1 MPLIDLSDKYT
12 QIREHI
18 GGLQFADIRLTDSFK
33 NSYKNLI
40 QNDQASG
47 LIDIHWADFSAKLV
61 TRTNKN
67 IYVSNFWFYVGS
79 ALSEYYEAL
88 GQHKQ
93 VFLDIYGQEANAD
106 LARALKNGEAP
117 PREHQRRIRAHFED
131 NEDLGEEDLE
141 HFLRFIT
148 DYDSWGGAKT
158 IDRADFYVSPLMEA
172 ANVLANSQ
180 SAIAEIAKQLAVSP
194 QIRELIKSDQLT
206 TLQVH
211 FDNHQWLTLLEGT
224 QIRVFVKDVMSY
236 LFQENRYNSFL
247 EQNGRLESTDYD
259 SYLNLGRVND
269 EHQVYRVF
277 RKTGVRLNQE
287 DLEAGGQLRWFE
299 DPFWDGS
306 SYCYLTNQWAEARR
320 GGPGGRRDRSLESFA
335 YIFNSHYADLK
346 IEIVERGNY
355 RLLEKVQAP
364 VDFSDLLHVPKPFL
378 LLAGISG
385 TGKTRFIRKQAEASG
400 QLSENYCLTSVR
412 PDWHEP
418 SDLLGYISR
427 LSVDGQSEYV
437 TTDPLQFMA
446 KAWREIIDKGLT
458 VGLRELDQRG
468 LCLVVSGNLE
478 LLNTVKPFWLCLDEM
493 NLAPVEQYFSDYLS
507 VLETREWKWEDTS
520 FQYTTDA
527 LLKPAT
533 INQVHQSRKLR
544 EDLGFGPEI
553 YNFFWDAICQF
564 GMPLP
569 FNLIV
574 AGTVNVDETTHGF
587 SRKVIDRALTFD
599 FGEFFPNHFRSYLNP
614 ETDFK
619 KLTFP
624 ILSDSRDYP
633 HSINEQYRTDTIQF
647 LESVNHILK
656 TTPFELAYRALN
668 EILIAVISTEPQ
680 DKLALKAVWDDFMM
694 CKVLPRIE
702 GDIDKLTAASG
713 INILEELENLL
724 ADQLEP
730 IWAADL
736 DNNPS
741 NQRPDLF
748 RQRHG
753 ADMDVDEPLRIPCR
767 TRQKLSWM
775 KQRLRSAKFTSFWP

>member
-1 MPLIDLSDKYT
+1 MSLQHELSEFLNQWPAARNQPLRQNDT
-12 QIREHI
+12 AEH
-18 GGLQFADIRLTDSFK
+18 FR
-33 NSYKNLI
+33 KNLRSEI
-40 QNDQASG
+40 KNIAQGVRQDFLIRASVGLGSWAEVPYICILRPEITRSPQNG
-47 LIDIHWADFSAKLV
+47 IYPVYLFRADGQGFYLSLNQGVTQLRQKNATRAEVSAKANEI
-61 TRTNKN
+61 RTGILAQLPDLQGENWDN
-67 IYVSNFWFYVGS
+67 GE
-79 ALSEYYEAL
+79 L
-88 GQHKQ
+88 
-93 VFLDIYGQEANAD
+93 D
-106 LARALKNGEAP
+106 LAATTRNGREYQRANIAAKFYA
-117 PREHQRRIRAHFED
+117 
-131 NEDLGEEDLE
+131 
-141 HFLRFIT
+141 T
-148 DYDSWGGAKT
+148 DQLPD
-158 IDRADFYVSPLMEA
+158 DE
-172 ANVLANSQ
+172 VLANDLESLLSIYAQ
-180 SAIAEIAKQLAVSP
+180 VP
-194 QIRELIKSDQLT
+194 QIENIQ
-206 TLQVH
+206 
-211 FDNHQWLTLLEGT
+211 EEP
-224 QIRVFVKDVMSY
+224 QISQD
-236 LFQENRYNSFL
+236 FL
-247 EQNGRLESTDYD
+247 
-259 SYLNLGRVND
+259 
-269 EHQVYRVF
+269 
-277 RKTGVRLNQE
+277 
-287 DLEAGGQLRWFE
+287 
-299 DPFWDGS
+299 
-306 SYCYLTNQWAEARR
+306 
-320 GGPGGRRDRSLESFA
+320 
-335 YIFNSHYADLK
+335 
-346 IEIVERGNY
+346 
-355 RLLEKVQAP
+355 
-364 VDFSDLLHVPKPFL
+364 PKPFL

-478 LLNTVKPFWLCLDEM
+478 SLNTVKPYWLCLDEM

-668 EILIAVISTEPQ
+668 EILIAVISTEPE
-680 DKLALKAVWDDFMM
+680 DEMALKAVWDDFMM

-724 ADQLEP
+724 AHQLEP

-753 ADMDVDEPLRIPCR
+753 ADMNVDEPLRIPCR
-767 TRQKLSWM
+767 TKQKLSWM